1 MKRLLYGLPPLWVW
15 LSLIAIDVGISWWS
29 GHALIGCTAMFAAY
43 FMAVFA
49 ARDAVRK
56 QAVTLVLDE
65 GLIAVKV
72 SEHPPTMAVRYRA
85 F

>member
-1 MKRLLYGLPPLWVW
+1 
-15 LSLIAIDVGISWWS
+15 
-29 GHALIGCTAMFAAY
+29 MFAAY
-43 FMAVFA
+43 VMAVVA

-65 GLIAVKV
+65 DLEAVKV
-72 SEHPPTMAVRYRA
+72 SENPPTMAVRYRA

>member
-1 MKRLLYGLPPLWVW
+1 MKRLLEGLPPLWVW

-29 GHALIGCTAMFAAY
+29 GHLLIGGAAMFAAY
-43 FMAVFA
+43 VMAVFA

-65 GLIAVKV
+65 GLEAVKV
-72 SEHPPTMAVRYRA
+72 SENPPTMAVRYRA